1 MTTLNYIAKWRKG
14 SGLSQYDVAA
24 LIGISQSSVS
34 RYEQGERPPPLAVGL
49 GLYIV
54 FGVQPD
60 ECYPDLYAELL
71 DHAVAVG
78 LAINTELEGKTDPVS
93 RQKRRT
99 LAAMIK
105 RAKPKPAA

>member
-1 MTTLNYIAKWRKG
+1 MNQLNYIAKWRKG

-24 LIGISQSSVS
+24 LIGVSQSSIS
-34 RYEQGERPPPLAVGL
+34 RYEQGERPPPLTVAL

-54 FGVQPD
+54 FGVEPD

-78 LAINTELEGKTDPVS
+78 LEIDLALEGKTDPVS

-105 RAKPKPAA
+105 RARPKPAA